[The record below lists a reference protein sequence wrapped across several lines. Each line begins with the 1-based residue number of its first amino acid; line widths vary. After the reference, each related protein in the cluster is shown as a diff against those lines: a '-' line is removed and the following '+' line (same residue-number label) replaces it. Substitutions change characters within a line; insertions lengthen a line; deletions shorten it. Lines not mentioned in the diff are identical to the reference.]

1 LLSPVAGRLTICHHD
16 TSPACH
22 PSLAACRQ
30 ILTKPARENALAA
43 QIVNLLTDEG
53 FVTPIAYV
61 QNIFLAK
68 PWLHDVV
75 TNPFSW
81 GNFYQLQYLK
91 TG

>member
-1 LLSPVAGRLTICHHD
+1 MRA
-16 TSPACH
+16 
-22 PSLAACRQ
+22 
-30 ILTKPARENALAA
+30 K
-43 QIVNLLTDEG
+43 IVNLLTDEG

-61 QNIFLAK
+61 KNIFLEK
-68 PWLHDVV
+68 PWLHDTV